1 MGEVLGFCSMSITL
15 QVIIRFEITTTSD
28 PIDTDSKQA
37 EFADSRV
44 EVADYTFVISGI
56 IFLKEKAAP
65 IVNNKY
71 LRKTTIFYDHQSKS
85 PSPAY
90 KVSIV

>member
-1 MGEVLGFCSMSITL
+1 MVSA
-15 QVIIRFEITTTSD
+15 SD
-28 PIDTDSKQA
+28 PIDTDSKLA
-37 EFADSRV
+37 EFADSGV
-44 EVADYTFVISGI
+44 ELADYTYVISGI
-56 IFLKEKAAP
+56 IFLREKAAP

-71 LRKTTIFYDHQSKS
+71 LRKTTIFFDHPSKS